1 MILNNNLQ
9 FWLSNLIRSF
19 LWVLLRLVNNLEGD
33 MWVITCDAVYI
44 RESYC
49 ERCTWACG
57 CAGVCAAS
65 VSAVAKHRKSP
76 GGSSEPIFKLI
87 YSLVGM
93 LIATATWKPAWTCLK
108 RWGRELPYDPE
119 SPLLGIYPPN
129 LKPFTRKAICA
140 PMFAA
145 AFLAWRQPKRPLMDD
160 GTKLRPTPAGGHPS
174 AVRRGEIPPSA
185 ATWTGLEIIVP
196 SEVSRTEKAENR
208 GIPLKWGTKLTSTH
222 EQDTQKAIGRQCRG
236 GRQRE
241 ASGETWLWVVSA

>member
-44 RESYC
+44 RDSYC
-49 ERCTWACG
+49 ERCTWACGCAGVWVCRCVWACG

-65 VSAVAKHRKSP
+65 VSAVAKHRKLP

-93 LIATATWKPAWTCLK
+93 LIGTATWKPAWTCLK

-129 LKPFTRKAICA
+129 LKPFMRKAIRA

-145 AFLAWRQPKRPLMDD
+145 AFLARSICGNQ
-160 GTKLRPTPAGGHPS
+160 
-174 AVRRGEIPPSA
+174 VRR
-185 ATWTGLEIIVP
+185 L
-196 SEVSRTEKAENR
+196 
-208 GIPLKWGTKLTSTH
+208 
-222 EQDTQKAIGRQCRG
+222 
-236 GRQRE
+236 
-241 ASGETWLWVVSA
+241 